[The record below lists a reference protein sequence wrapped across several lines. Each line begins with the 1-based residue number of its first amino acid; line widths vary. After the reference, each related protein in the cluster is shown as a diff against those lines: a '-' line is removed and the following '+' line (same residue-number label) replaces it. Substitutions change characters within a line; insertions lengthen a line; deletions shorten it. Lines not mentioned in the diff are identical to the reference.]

1 MREELKKELKEALDV
16 RLRDI
21 LFEKVEVARGIMKQ
35 TIRKVLE
42 EHGIHNAKIQTINE
56 AGKDVAAIITFD
68 GRAYECRFVVKS
80 VPFED
85 ITPEV
90 KR

>member
-16 RLRDI
+16 RLRDL
-21 LFEKVEVARGIMKQ
+21 LFEEVELARRVMKS

-42 EHGIHNAKIQTINE
+42 EHGIYDAKIQTINE
-56 AGKDVAAIITFD
+56 AGKDVAAIITFH

-80 VPFED
+80 APFEE
-85 ITPEV
+85 ITPEASM
-90 KR
+90 